1 LNRRELETM
10 LLFSPGRTRGAWFNM
25 EFKDVDFEDFANKLN
40 NKFETTKS
48 LALVVGKDVST
59 IQRWMNRAGYYTN
72 DAKEWFYT
80 ESADQRKIKKP
91 TNKPKSQPTNKQP
104 KKEPTLQPTKEQMNV
119 LSVQTK
125 EVIGTIRKRTSFDL
139 DTQLVKQL
147 KIKAVMD
154 DRNVYEIV
162 EQAIREYLNKAN

>member
-1 LNRRELETM
+1 MKFE
-10 LLFSPGRTRGAWFNM
+10 
-25 EFKDVDFEDFANKLN
+25 DVDFEDFANKLN

-48 LALVVGKDVST
+48 LALVVGRDVST
-59 IQRWMNRAGYYTN
+59 IQRWMNRAGYYFN
-72 DAKEWFYT
+72 DVNGWFYT

-91 TNKPKSQPTNKQP
+91 TKKPKSQTTNKP
-104 KKEPTLQPTKEQMNV
+104 KNEPTLQPIKEQKNV

-125 EVIGTIRKRTSFDL
+125 EVMGTIRKRTSFDL

-162 EQAIREYLNKAN
+162 EQAIREYLKRN